1 VLQAGEF
8 KLRPG
13 IDVVP
18 YDQLKELRLEDGLDV
33 SRKVGGA
40 DWGGGRM
47 GGAARREGSPCAS
60 SPAGGGGEEGGPQ
73 GGTTMRVQPRRGG
86 GGGRPAGR
94 DHHACPARPG
104 QHSQG
109 ILPVGPRR
117 RPHPLPRLT
126 PLAPAPQEEYLSDAE
141 FETVFGMDKETF
153 LAMPAWKR
161 ITAKKGKGLF

>member
-1 VLQAGEF
+1 
-8 KLRPG
+8 
-13 IDVVP
+13 
-18 YDQLKELRLEDGLDV
+18 
-33 SRKVGGA
+33 
-40 DWGGGRM
+40 
-47 GGAARREGSPCAS
+47 
-60 SPAGGGGEEGGPQ
+60 
-73 GGTTMRVQPRRGG
+73 MRVQPGRGGGGGGRPAGRDHHARPAPPGG